1 MSTSNMKPEQ
11 IARLR
16 DIASKI
22 KYRDWTVQ
30 VKESETGNVS
40 IQIEARVI
48 DTVSGEP
55 VSNFGPSHRVRTDM
69 DDDAVISLIFHAIKE
84 TEMHE
89 VAENFYFDGM
99 KLFDPHICFAFADAD
114 FEAISHLKA
123 QARNDNGCDLFSN
136 DVLHKGSFDGERS
149 DLFRRRLRRRIE
161 NSYLTA
167 AYLSENTAR
176 CNWVKWEVEKSI
188 ELGRRVIAIYTGD
201 KVPEP
206 RPEFLDRLNIRVV
219 RWSEIGKEIGRP

>member
-1 MSTSNMKPEQ
+1 MATTTTQLEQ
-11 IARLR
+11 LARLR

-22 KYRDWTVQ
+22 KYRDWAVH

-48 DTVSGEP
+48 DTVNGQP
-55 VSNFGPSHRVRTDM
+55 VGNFGPSHRVAPNMEDH
-69 DDDAVISLIFHAIKE
+69 AVIGLIFHAIKE

-136 DVLHKGSFDGERS
+136 DVLHKGPFDGDRS
-149 DLFRRRLRRRIE
+149 EYFRKRLRRRIE

-167 AYLSENTAR
+167 VYLSENTSHSD
-176 CNWVKWEVEKSI
+176 WVKWQVEKSI

-201 KVPEP
+201 KIPEP
-206 RPEFLDRLNIRVV
+206 RPDFLDRLGIRIV
-219 RWSEIGKEIGRP
+219 RWSEIGDEIGRP